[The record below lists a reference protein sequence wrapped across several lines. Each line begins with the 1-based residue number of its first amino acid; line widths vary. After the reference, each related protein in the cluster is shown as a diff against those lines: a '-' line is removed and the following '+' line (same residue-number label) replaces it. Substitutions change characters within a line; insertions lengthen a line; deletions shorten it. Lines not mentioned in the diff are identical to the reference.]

1 MSVGPPLGKS
11 GAAEAGPETMH
22 SLDLNPTSLLCIG
35 AHSDDIEIGAGG
47 TVLKWVAAMPGLQVH
62 WVVLAAEGDRATEA
76 EASADRFLS
85 GATAGVEIRD
95 FRESFFPYLPELK
108 DYFHDLASRV
118 EPDVILTH
126 TRGDLHQD
134 HRTVAELTLNA
145 FRDHL
150 ILEYEVPKY
159 DGDLGR
165 PNAFV
170 ELTADVANRKLRAL
184 AEGFPSQRT
193 RPWFQDQT
201 FLAMMTLRGIECRAF
216 DGLAEAFFAHKL
228 VVR

>member
-1 MSVGPPLGKS
+1 
-11 GAAEAGPETMH
+11 MH
-22 SLDLNPTSLLCIG
+22 SLDLNPTSVLCIG
-35 AHSDDIEIGAGG
+35 AHCDDVEIGAGG
-47 TVLKWVAAMPGLQVH
+47 TVLQWISQRPGLRVH
-62 WVVLAAEGDRATEA
+62 WVVLAAQGERATEA
-76 EASADRFLS
+76 EKSAGRFLS
-85 GATAGVEIRD
+85 GASASVELRH
-95 FRESFFPYLPELK
+95 FREGFFPYLPELK
-108 DYFHDLASRV
+108 EYFDDLAARV
-118 EPDVILTH
+118 EPEVILTH

-170 ELTADVANRKLRAL
+170 ELPVEVADRKVRAII
-184 AEGFPSQRT
+184 EGFPSQSS
-193 RPWFQDQT
+193 RPWFREQT
-201 FLAMMTLRGIECRAF
+201 FRAMMTLRGIECRAA

-228 VVR
+228 VMR